1 MDPESPAVVSP
12 QAQAPL
18 PLPSIQE
25 AHQLKTPPVPSSRL
39 GHSTS
44 DTTSVSVAATST
56 TPPTT
61 TATSN
66 STSTATFVSTE
77 VPQFR
82 NTTTSRHSSF
92 SSSSSISF
100 QFEPS
105 PASPKNTIAV
115 HARSQTIDVLHN
127 AVSTSTNG
135 PPSGH
140 PIKRKPVSITAST
153 FPLRSSS
160 FPVHIPTPLD
170 LPKPSHRFTRPFSV
184 DSPTLYEFS
193 PDSRSRSAN
202 Q

>member
-12 QAQAPL
+12 A

-25 AHQLKTPPVPSSRL
+25 AQVQPHQLKTPPVPSSRP

-44 DTTSVSVAATST
+44 DTTFVSVPATST
-56 TPPTT
+56 TPPNTT
-61 TATSN
+61 ST
-66 STSTATFVSTE
+66 STSTATFVSPE

-92 SSSSSISF
+92 SSSTSVSS
-100 QFEPS
+100 QLQPS
-105 PASPKNTIAV
+105 PTSPKSTVAV
-115 HARSQTIDVLHN
+115 HARSQTIDVVHN
-127 AVSTSTNG
+127 TVSTSTNG

-160 FPVHIPTPLD
+160 FPAHIPTPLD

-193 PDSRSRSAN
+193 PDTRSRSTT